1 MSPSHVSL
9 PLYGLQYFSVGHE
22 LVLLTLS
29 CLLSFFHFFNVSSM
43 GLSYAIHRNHMSTP
57 HTHPWEPARPCPWE
71 PRITPLFST
80 ISNIPLLGFFFSP
93 SPGSLCVGCLRLS
106 LFLLGGTMNTSPHL
120 PHTIMGSNTIC
131 QTVCLTD
138 PSNNQLVKD
147 EEVQIFY
154 SIRSQTK
161 PIGIGVNCEI
171 PHNAAPT
178 TRTYN
183 LGSNT
188 TSREINTLRSFLK

>member
-80 ISNIPLLGFFFSP
+80 ISNIPLLGFFFFFSFSRFFVCGP
-93 SPGSLCVGCLRLS
+93 FKAFSIPARWDHE
-106 LFLLGGTMNTSPHL
+106 HL
-120 PHTIMGSNTIC
+120 TT
-131 QTVCLTD
+131 
-138 PSNNQLVKD
+138 
-147 EEVQIFY
+147 F
-154 SIRSQTK
+154 
-161 PIGIGVNCEI
+161 
-171 PHNAAPT
+171 AAHHHG
-178 TRTYN
+178 
-183 LGSNT
+183 L
-188 TSREINTLRSFLK
+188 